1 MKFAVLTYGERP
13 MKQGKTASL
22 NIGDPIQT
30 YAMKQIYKE
39 MEIDESE
46 LIEIS
51 RYQTKNYNG
60 EYALLPFNS
69 FNAIYDRYGYPYS
82 TFPLSPKVIPL
93 FISFHLHSRVINERI
108 LDDFRRFQPIG
119 CRDEET
125 LNNIRSK
132 GIQAYLSG
140 CVTALLPRRESE
152 PKKGKTFFVDVPDN
166 IMEYVPEEIK
176 KDAVFTTHLIKFMRS
191 SDEEIMTD
199 EEYERFYNHGVS
211 QLKEYRDT
219 ASLVVT
225 SRLHAAIPCMAMG
238 IPVIL
243 FAENFDGRF
252 SWVEKHLPLY
262 TPDLYD
268 QIDWYPKPVDY
279 EQDKKNIIKIYIDQI
294 KKRYKEYHDIYSLSS
309 YYETRNRQEY
319 NKKIREELNKLP
331 FSKEEGVK
339 YAIWG
344 LISKSITLK
353 NVIEDN
359 FKSWEF
365 KAIIDKNSN
374 GYFENKLVERSFA
387 IENQDP
393 EIVYFVLPDVAH
405 KEAKEVLT
413 RLRRRFV
420 LVSNNVM
427 EYWGN

>member
-13 MKQGKTASL
+13 MKPGKTASL

-39 MEIDESE
+39 MNVDESE

-51 RYQTKNYNG
+51 RYQTKNYDG

-93 FISFHLHSRVINERI
+93 FISFYLHSREIEEKI
-108 LDDFRRFQPIG
+108 LDDFRKFQPIG

-125 LNNIRSK
+125 LNNIRNK

-140 CVTALLPRRESE
+140 CVTALLPRREKE
-152 PKKGKTFFVDVPDN
+152 PMKGKTFFVDVPDS
-166 IMEYVPEEIK
+166 IMQYIPEEIK
-176 KDAVFTTHLIKFMRS
+176 KDAEFTTHLIRFTRS

-199 EEYERFYNHGVS
+199 EEYRRFYNHAVS
-211 QLKEYRDT
+211 QLNKYRDM
-219 ASLVVT
+219 ASLVIT

-243 FAENFDGRF
+243 ISENFDGRF

-268 QIDWYPKPVDY
+268 QIDWYPKTVDY
-279 EQDKKNIIKIYIDQI
+279 EKDKKDIVNIYINQI
-294 KKRYKEYHDIYSLSS
+294 KKRYEEYNEIYSLSS
-309 YYETRNRQEY
+309 YYESRNKQEY

-331 FSKEEGVK
+331 FSKKEGVK

-344 LISKSITLK
+344 LISKSITFK

-365 KAIIDKNSN
+365 KDIIDKNSN
-374 GYFENKLVERSFA
+374 GYFEKKLVEKSFA
-387 IENQDP
+387 IETQDP
-393 EIVYFVLPDVAH
+393 EIIYFVLPDVAH
-405 KEAKEVLT
+405 EEAKKVLT
-413 RLRRRFV
+413 SLGRRFV
-420 LVSNNVM
+420 LVNDNNL